1 MDLEIKNLV
10 LKVENEKNPILE
22 VKNFYLKSGEN
33 LVVTGESGAGK
44 TTFLNLISLLE
55 LPNSGEIKWGDV
67 KTSTLT
73 QTQKD
78 RFRNLNFGIVMQNF
92 HLIKNLS
99 AIENIMLLNLFSTNK
114 PVKKELAL
122 DLLNEVGITNPNLKL
137 KLYSRGQM
145 QRIAIVRA
153 LSCSPKVLILDEPT
167 ASLDKFNSDLIT
179 NLLTNFTNKTNATM
193 IIASHDETIKNSF
206 KNILDIKKNESINW
220 QSNTLQTKEEK

>member
-1 MDLEIKNLV
+1 MDLKIKNLV
-10 LKVENEKNPILE
+10 LKVKNEENPILE
-22 VKNFYLKSGEN
+22 VENLYLKSGEN

-55 LPNSGEIKWGDV
+55 FPTSGEIYWGNV
-67 KTSTLT
+67 KTSTLN

-92 HLIKNLS
+92 HLIQNLS

-114 PVKKELAL
+114 PVKKELAMH
-122 DLLNEVGITNPNLKL
+122 LLNEVGITNPNLKL

-153 LSCSPKVLILDEPT
+153 LSCAPKVLILDEPT
-167 ASLDKFNSDLIT
+167 ASLDKFNSNLIT

-193 IIASHDETIKNSF
+193 IVASHDETIKNSF